1 MLLLEAMT
9 RRDTESRSACAST
22 EALERLLS
30 SHAGASKIDL
40 SWLRDR
46 AGTSQVTHAAGTDIT
61 PEVCQTS
68 ALLVCRGWVANGA
81 VLNDG
86 RRQIISVHLAGDF
99 LRAPDQGGGDVNI
112 WALTPAATV
121 EAGALW
127 RDLETGSCPSVPLQ
141 QAWISLRATERA
153 RVAQHIVRLGRL
165 SAYERCAHFFLEL
178 HDKQLRNG
186 LGTAGAVLLPLS
198 QDVLADLLG
207 LSAVHI
213 NRTLQQ
219 LRRDGLIA
227 YSEGRV
233 LLPDLPGLT
242 RAACITP

>member
-1 MLLLEAMT
+1 MT

-22 EALERLLS
+22 GALERLLS
-30 SHAGASKIDL
+30 SHARASRIDL
-40 SWLRDR
+40 SWLRER
-46 AGTSQVTHAAGTDIT
+46 AGPPQVTHAAGTDIT
-61 PEVCQTS
+61 PEVCRTT
-68 ALLVCRGWVANGA
+68 ALLVCQGWVANGA

-99 LRAPDQGGGDVNI
+99 LRAPDQGSGDISI

-121 EAGALW
+121 EGGALW
-127 RDLETGSCPSVPLQ
+127 RDLETGSCPSAPLQ
-141 QAWISLRATERA
+141 QAWASLRAAERS
-153 RVAQHIVRLGRL
+153 RVSQHIVRLGRL

-233 LLPDLPGLT
+233 LLPDLPGLA